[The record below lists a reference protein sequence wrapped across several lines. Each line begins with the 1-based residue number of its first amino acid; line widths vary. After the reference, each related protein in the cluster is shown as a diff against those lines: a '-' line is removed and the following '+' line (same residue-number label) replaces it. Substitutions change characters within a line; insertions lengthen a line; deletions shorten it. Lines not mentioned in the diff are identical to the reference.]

1 MANHG
6 AECLEILECSKG
18 TENSFDIILMDLE
31 MPVMDGIQAA
41 TEIRRL
47 EGDGKLAR
55 MPIIVVTGNAG
66 KQHIKRGTSCQFVL
80 TPSIIRWD

>member
-6 AECLEILECSKG
+6 AECLEILERFKG
-18 TENSFDIILMDLE
+18 TENSFDVVLMDLE

-55 MPIIVVTGNAG
+55 MPIIAVTGNAG

-80 TPSIIRWD
+80 TPSVIRWD